1 MNELQAWTSH
11 NCAQCA
17 RDEGFCDHYLL
28 IEAKWVNEKPLDA
41 PVRCLYR
48 EKGSVG

>member
-1 MNELQAWTSH
+1 MNELQAWISH

-17 RDEGFCDHYLL
+17 RDEGFCDHYLF
-28 IEAKWVNEKPLDA
+28 IEARWVNVKPLDA

-48 EKGSVG
+48 ETEVL